1 MFTSNLRDYS
11 NAYIVIEGR
20 TTVGG
25 DNNDRTKNKKLIL
38 KNNALFRSCISKIN
52 NIFLDKNK
60 TIYVYLL
67 SKRFS
72 GILYHQCY

>member
-25 DNNDRTKNKKLIL
+25 DHNDRTKK
-38 KNNALFRSCISKIN
+38 
-52 NIFLDKNK
+52 
-60 TIYVYLL
+60 
-67 SKRFS
+67 
-72 GILYHQCY
+72 